1 MVDLGLQPTI
11 TAASAA
17 DVGTHE
23 TTPSS
28 PSPTVLHVDKDFEL
42 IADITGQPGERLSLD

>member
-28 PSPTVLHVDKDFEL
+28 PSPTVLHVDKDFDSSP
-42 IADITGQPGERLSLD
+42 ISPANPVSG